1 MYKALSIIAA
11 VSLLTASALVVMAET
26 GPAASQ
32 ARSNTG
38 GVEPGETSD
47 RTPVAHTPTPASQID
62 TTADGETSDRTPANH
77 GEVHSQPVAV
87 TN

>member
-1 MYKALSIIAA
+1 MRRSLAILAALLMFGAQAPIIAA
-11 VSLLTASALVVMAET
+11 EADPGVH
-26 GPAASQ
+26 

-47 RTPVAHTPTPASQID
+47 RTPEKHSPTPAAQIN

-77 GEVHSQPVAV
+77 GEVQSKPVAV

>member
-1 MYKALSIIAA
+1 VYKTLSIIAA
-11 VSLLTASALVVMAET
+11 ASLLTASPLVVMAET
-26 GPAASQ
+26 GPAVSQ
-32 ARSNTG
+32 ARSNTS
-38 GVEPGETSD
+38 GVAPGETSD
-47 RTPVAHTPTPASQID
+47 RTPEAHTPTPASQID